1 MIRFVVLLALAVLA
15 SGCETLQNQPKVELQ
30 PAQPI
35 RYVQAEPAA
44 PAAVP
49 TAVPTAVP
57 SGSLF
62 RAASYRP
69 ALEDPRARLPGD
81 IVTIQITERVTA
93 SQSSSA
99 SIERSADASAGI
111 TALPIFGGGS
121 WNKANLGAQSNNNF
135 NGDGSTSSN
144 NTFTGS
150 ITATVQEVLPN
161 GHLVV
166 VGEKQIGVNANVD
179 VLRFSGT
186 IDPRHIRPGN
196 SVPSTQVANA
206 RIESRGR
213 GAQGEA
219 MSIGWLAR
227 FFLSVLPF

>member
-1 MIRFVVLLALAVLA
+1 MIRLAFVLSVAVLA

-30 PAQPI
+30 PAQPV
-35 RYVQAEPAA
+35 RYVQGDTAA
-44 PAAVP
+44 PAA
-49 TAVPTAVP
+49 AP

-69 ALEDPRARLPGD
+69 GFEDPRARLPGD
-81 IVTIQITERVTA
+81 IVTIQITERVSA

-99 SIERSADASAGI
+99 SIERSADASASI
-111 TALPIFGGGS
+111 NAIPLFGGAAP
-121 WNKANLGAQSNNNF
+121 WNKANLGAQSDNSF
-135 NGDGSTSSN
+135 SGDGSTSSN

-150 ITATVQEVLPN
+150 ITATVQDVLPN

-196 SVPSTQVANA
+196 VVPSTQVANA
-206 RIESRGR
+206 RIESRNR

>member
-1 MIRFVVLLALAVLA
+1 MIRTAFLVSVAVLLGA
-15 SGCETLQNQPKVELQ
+15 CETMQPKVELA
-30 PAQPI
+30 PAQPV
-35 RYVQAEPAA
+35 RYAQPASA
-44 PAAVP
+44 PAA
-49 TAVPTAVP
+49 P

-62 RAASYRP
+62 QAASYRP
-69 ALEDPRARLPGD
+69 GFEDPRARLPGD
-81 IVTIQITERVTA
+81 LVTVQIVERVTA

-99 SIERSADASAGI
+99 SIDRSGQISGSI
-111 TALPIFGGGS
+111 SALPLLKGS
-121 WNKANLGAQSNNNF
+121 SLGKLDIGAQSDNGF
-135 NGDGSTSSN
+135 AGDGKTQAN

-166 VGEKQIGVNANVD
+166 VGEKQTGVNANVD

-196 SVPSTQVANA
+196 VVASTQVANA
-206 RIESRGR
+206 RIESRNR

-227 FFLSVLPF
+227 FFLSVIPF

>member
-1 MIRFVVLLALAVLA
+1 MIRLGFILALALLA

-30 PAQPI
+30 PAQPV
-35 RYVQAEPAA
+35 RYVQSDTPVPGAA
-44 PAAVP
+44 
-49 TAVPTAVP
+49 P

-69 ALEDPRARLPGD
+69 GFEDPRARLPGD
-81 IVTIQITERVTA
+81 IVTIQITERVSA
-93 SQSSSA
+93 SQRSSA
-99 SIERSADASAGI
+99 SIERSADASASI
-111 TALPIFGGGS
+111 NAIPLFGGS
-121 WNKANLGAQSNNNF
+121 APWNKANLGAQSENNF
-135 NGDGSTSSN
+135 AGDGSTSSN

-186 IDPRHIRPGN
+186 VDPRHIRPGN
-196 SVPSTQVANA
+196 VVPSTQVANA
-206 RIESRGR
+206 RIESRNR

>member
-1 MIRFVVLLALAVLA
+1 MIRLALVLSMAVLA
-15 SGCETLQNQPKVELQ
+15 SGCETLQNQPKVDLQ
-30 PAQPI
+30 PAQPV
-35 RYVQAEPAA
+35 RYVQSD
-44 PAAVP
+44 
-49 TAVPTAVP
+49 TAVPAAAP

-62 RAASYRP
+62 RAATYRP

-99 SIERSADASAGI
+99 SIDRSADASAGI
-111 TALPIFGGGS
+111 SAIPLFGGS
-121 WNKANLGAQSNNNF
+121 SPWNKANLGAQSNNSF
-135 NGDGSTSSN
+135 SGDGSTRSN

-150 ITATVQEVLPN
+150 ITATVQDVMPN

-179 VLRFSGT
+179 MLRFSGT

-196 SVPSTQVANA
+196 VVPSTQVANA
-206 RIESRGR
+206 RIESRNR

>member
-1 MIRFVVLLALAVLA
+1 MIRLGFILALAVLG

-30 PAQPI
+30 PAQPV
-35 RYVQAEPAA
+35 RYVQSDTAA
-44 PAAVP
+44 PTAA
-49 TAVPTAVP
+49 P

-69 ALEDPRARLPGD
+69 GFEDPRARLPGD
-81 IVTIQITERVTA
+81 IVTVQITERVSA

-99 SIERSADASAGI
+99 SIERSADASGSISAI
-111 TALPIFGGGS
+111 PLFGGS
-121 WNKANLGAQSNNNF
+121 SPWAKSTLGAQSDNNF
-135 NGDGSTSSN
+135 AGDGRTSSN

-196 SVPSTQVANA
+196 VVPSTQVANA
-206 RIESRGR
+206 RIESRNR

>member
-1 MIRFVVLLALAVLA
+1 MIRFGFIVALAVLA
-15 SGCETLQNQPKVELQ
+15 SGCESLQNQPKVDLQ
-30 PAQPI
+30 PAQPV
-35 RYVQAEPAA
+35 RYVQSDTPA
-44 PAAVP
+44 P
-49 TAVPTAVP
+49 TAVPT
-57 SGSLF
+57 GSLF
-62 RAASYRP
+62 RAATYRP

-81 IVTIQITERVTA
+81 IVTVQITERVTA

-99 SIERSADASAGI
+99 SIDRSGEASGSINAI
-111 TALPIFGGGS
+111 PLFGGS
-121 WNKANLGAQSNNNF
+121 APWAKSSLGAQSENSF
-135 NGDGSTSSN
+135 SGDGSTRSN

-196 SVPSTQVANA
+196 VVPSTQVANA
-206 RIESRGR
+206 RIESRNR

>member
-1 MIRFVVLLALAVLA
+1 MIRVAPLIALLALAVLA
-15 SGCETLQNQPKVELQ
+15 SGCQTLRNEPVVDLV
-30 PAQPI
+30 PAQPVQ
-35 RYVQAEPAA
+35 YVQQAQAVQTASA
-44 PAAVP
+44 PP
-49 TAVPTAVP
+49 T
-57 SGSLF
+57 GSLF
-62 RAASYRP
+62 RAVTYRP
-69 ALEDPRARLPGD
+69 AFEDPRARLPGD

-93 SQSSSA
+93 SQSNSA

-111 TALPIFGGGS
+111 DAIPLFGGS
-121 WNKANLGAQSNNNF
+121 APWNKASLGAQSDNNF
-135 NGDGSTSSN
+135 SGDGRTTSN
-144 NTFTGS
+144 NTFTGA

-161 GHLVV
+161 GHLRV

-186 IDPRHIRPGN
+186 VDPRHLRPGN
-196 SVPSTQVANA
+196 VVPSTQVADA
-206 RIESRGR
+206 RIESRSR